1 MMAAT
6 RILPEGFTI
15 RREINLQ
22 KDQTLLI
29 KLNLWGLVLIPFT
42 GYILIRLG
50 IVSHPE
56 FQSIF
61 EIMAPRIPI
70 FSYILVL
77 ILGMI
82 IVIVLHELVHG
93 LLFWMITRQ
102 VPKFGFKG
110 AYAFAA
116 APEWYIH
123 RKAYFWVGA
132 APLAIIS
139 IIGLILV
146 PVIPARYLFTWLFC
160 ILVNASG
167 SIGDAYVL
175 AVLMRQPTS
184 ALIQDR
190 GDMISIY
197 TEASR

>member
-1 MMAAT
+1 MAAT
-6 RILPEGFTI
+6 RILPEGFAL

-22 KDQTLLI
+22 KDQALLI
-29 KLNLWGLVLIPFT
+29 KLNLWGLVLVPFI

-50 IVSHPE
+50 ITSHPE
-56 FQSIF
+56 FRSIF
-61 EIMAPRIPI
+61 EVMAPQIPI
-70 FSYILVL
+70 LSYILVL

-93 LLFWMITRQ
+93 LFFWMITRQ
-102 VPKFGFKG
+102 APKFGFKG

-116 APEWYIH
+116 APEWYIQ
-123 RKAYFWVGA
+123 RKAYFWIGA
-132 APLAIIS
+132 APLVIIS
-139 IIGLILV
+139 IVGLFLI
-146 PVIPARYLFTWLFC
+146 PAIPARYLFTWLFC

-175 AVLMRQPTS
+175 ADLMRQPAS
-184 ALIQDR
+184 ALIQDQ